1 MKFLG
6 LQWIEQNSEVQNMF
20 NNLIAVLMNEDVLIY
35 ELYEF
40 RGHLFR
46 VYPSGKIG
54 RADYADNAFYK
65 GVKR

>member
-1 MKFLG
+1 
-6 LQWIEQNSEVQNMF
+6 MF
-20 NNLIAVLMNEDVLIY
+20 NNLIAVLMDEDVLIY

-40 RGHLFR
+40 HGHLFR

>member
-1 MKFLG
+1 
-6 LQWIEQNSEVQNMF
+6 MF
-20 NNLIAVLMNEDVLIY
+20 KNLIAVLMDEDVLVY
-35 ELYEF
+35 KLYEF

-54 RADYADNAFYK
+54 RSDCADNEFYK